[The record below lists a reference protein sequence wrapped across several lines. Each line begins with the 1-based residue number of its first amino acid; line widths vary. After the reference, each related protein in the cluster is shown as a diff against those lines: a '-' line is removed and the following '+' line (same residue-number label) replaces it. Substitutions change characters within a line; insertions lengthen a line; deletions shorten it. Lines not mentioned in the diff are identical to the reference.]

1 MISTHQSGWMWIIH
15 HNKISILDMKV
26 WVETREKEHNR
37 EVKRVTVILHEF
49 FGKSMASK
57 AVANA
62 RYVLPWT
69 VKRTVLTQEVLRVML
84 RYDVVGCDHGRLLS
98 NKSRILCCECG
109 FLDTPKS
116 LGMRLLIQ
124 LLKPIEQ

>member
-1 MISTHQSGWMWIIH
+1 MGG
-15 HNKISILDMKV
+15 D
-26 WVETREKEHNR
+26 HNR
-37 EVKRVTVILHEF
+37 EVKRVAIILHEF

-62 RYVLPWT
+62 RSVLPWT
-69 VKRTVLTQEVLRVML
+69 VKRTMLTQEVLRVML
-84 RYDVVGCDHGRLLS
+84 CYDVVGCYHGRLLS
-98 NKSRILCCECG
+98 YKSRILCCECG
-109 FLDTPKS
+109 FLNTPRS